1 MVDTKGGHVC
11 HSPQYPPTLVQDS
24 DSDSGASSSGGGCS
38 VSGLVGEINVHVC
51 AIFSAQQS
59 HSEITCHP
67 RSSLRNT
74 DCSLYWW
81 PSQPWF
87 PDLLRLCVDHPMNLC
102 RRSLCSFHIAETVSA
117 GSEIHLG
124 WKVVPSARME
134 ALMQHYKATGFSDE
148 VSRLVTAP
156 RRPSTNCMYDDWWL
170 HFTHWAARKGFDL
183 LNPTAA
189 QIATFCTLFL
199 IHMGYPL
206 KLSKGYRTCLGS
218 AKLKWFSTRLS
229 PI

>member
-67 RSSLRNT
+67 RSSLSNT

-87 PDLLRLCVDHPMNLC
+87 PDLLRLCVDHPMNLSILPRLSQQDQKFISDGKSYHLHAWRLSC
-102 RRSLCSFHIAETVSA
+102 NITKQQDFQTRSLGLSQ
-117 GSEIHLG
+117 HLG
-124 WKVVPSARME
+124 DPQPIACTT
-134 ALMQHYKATGFSDE
+134 TGG
-148 VSRLVTAP
+148 
-156 RRPSTNCMYDDWWL
+156 
-170 HFTHWAARKGFDL
+170 FTSLTGPQGKDL
-183 LNPTAA
+183 
-189 QIATFCTLFL
+189 ICL
-199 IHMGYPL
+199 IPQLL
-206 KLSKGYRTCLGS
+206 K
-218 AKLKWFSTRLS
+218 
-229 PI
+229 